1 MKLKRAW
8 MMRAVVAVVVAGAA
22 FSVWDRGNGFF
33 KLGTSS
39 SDPYTFFGEIK
50 EYSTGGTKIPYGHI
64 KQIDVMWAWGEVEI
78 SEYEG
83 DDIVIDEVYDEELP
97 DIDRM
102 RYLSKNGKLII
113 RYSGRSSEHNLKNPG
128 SKTLK
133 LRIPKDVSE
142 NIDLIKVITHE
153 ADVNVSAAHED
164 KLVVSSDKGDVGIVL
179 GSVPDD
185 IEISTDT
192 GDVTLQI
199 PENEGFELEYN
210 ISGGTFECEFPL
222 VSKSNYGIY
231 KKAGSK
237 FEIVSADGDLR
248 ILRRA

>member
-64 KQIDVMWAWGEVEI
+64 RQIDVLWTWGEVEI
-78 SEYEG
+78 SEHDGE
-83 DDIVIDEVYDEELP
+83 DIVIDEVYDEELP

-113 RYSGRSSEHNLKNPG
+113 RYSGRSSEYNLKNPG

-153 ADVNVSAAHED
+153 ADVKVSAAHEE
-164 KLVVSSDKGDVGIVL
+164 KLVVSSDKGDIDFVL
-179 GSVPDD
+179 NSVPDE

-199 PENEGFELEYN
+199 PENDGFELEYS

-222 VSKSNYGIY
+222 VSNSNYGIY

>member
-1 MKLKRAW
+1 MKLKRTW
-8 MMRAVVAVVVAGAA
+8 MLRTLVAVVVAGAA

-64 KQIDVMWAWGEVEI
+64 KQIDVMWTWGEVEI
-78 SEYEG
+78 AEYEG
-83 DDIVIDEVYDEELP
+83 EDIVIDEIYDEELH

-113 RYSGRSSEHNLKNPG
+113 RYSGRSTDYNLKNPG

-153 ADVNVSAAHED
+153 ADVKVSAAHEE
-164 KLVVSSDKGDVGIVL
+164 KLVVSSDKGDVDFVL
-179 GSVPDD
+179 DSVPDE

-192 GDVTLQI
+192 GDVTLHI
-199 PENEGFELEYN
+199 PENDGFELEYD
-210 ISGGTFECEFPL
+210 ISGGSFECEFPL
-222 VSKSNYGIY
+222 VSELNYGIY
-231 KKAGSK
+231 KKAESK
-237 FEIVSADGDLR
+237 LEIASSDGDLR
-248 ILRRA
+248 ILRRS

>member
-1 MKLKRAW
+1 MKLKRVW
-8 MMRAVVAVVVAGAA
+8 MTRALVAVVVAGAA

-39 SDPYTFFGEIK
+39 ADPYTFFGEIK
-50 EYSTGGTKIPYGHI
+50 EYSTGGAKIPYGNVR
-64 KQIDVMWAWGEVEI
+64 QIDVIWSWGEVEI
-78 SEYEG
+78 SEYDGE
-83 DDIVIDEVYDEELP
+83 DIVIDEIYDEELP

-164 KLVVSSDKGDVGIVL
+164 KLVVSSDKGDVDLVL
-179 GSVPDD
+179 GSVPHE

-210 ISGGTFECEFPL
+210 ISGGIFECEFPL
-222 VSKSNYGIY
+222 VSESNYGIY